1 MAILKNLVKKNAQRL
16 LSFKIGVVVNLSK
29 RNYSLTTVVVN
40 FYLFI
45 FN

>member
-29 RNYSLTTVVVN
+29 RNYSSNNSGSKLLP
-40 FYLFI
+40 F
-45 FN
+45 